1 MEKVFSV
8 MGTLAA
14 ILIISRH
21 FGNDFAAQHY
31 SKLLIVLVIGIF
43 GQAIFHLWEK
53 KSLNPKGE

>member
-1 MEKVFSV
+1 MKKVFSI

-14 ILIISRH
+14 ILIVSRH

-31 SKLLIVLVIGIF
+31 SKLAIIFVIGIS
-43 GQAIFHLWEK
+43 GQTIFHLWEK